1 MTHHAGKT
9 APRFYLT
16 AETPCPYLEGKMERK
31 VFTHLLDADAD
42 AINSMLTTAG
52 FRRSQTIAYKPA
64 CDGCSAC
71 VSVRIPVDAFELTGS
86 YRRILRK
93 NRDLVRIPREPMA
106 TEPQFELLH
115 KYLNQR
121 HANGGMSDMDDDD
134 FAAMV
139 EETTVSTLMFEYWTK
154 PEPDDDAAEPL
165 GRDRLIATALT
176 DLIDDGLSMVYS
188 FFDPQEH
195 ARSLG
200 TYMILDHVAKAREL
214 GLPYVYLG
222 YWIEGCR
229 KMAYKARYRPL
240 EALTTEGWIRLP
252 SEITMMCTS
261 SCGQLSSTSAM
272 RPRCR
277 RCRYMPRFLR

>member
-1 MTHHAGKT
+1 VTHHAGKT

-71 VSVRIPVDAFELTGS
+71 VSVRIPVDAFELTTS

-93 NRDLVRIPREPMA
+93 NRDLMRIPREPMA

-154 PEPDDDAAEPL
+154 PDPDDDAAEPL

-176 DLIDDGLSMVYS
+176 DVIDDGLSMVYS

-200 TYMILDHVAKAREL
+200 SYMILDHVAKAREL

-229 KMAYKARYRPL
+229 KMSYKARYRPL
-240 EALTTEGWIRLP
+240 EALTMEGWMRLP
-252 SEITMMCTS
+252 SEK
-261 SCGQLSSTSAM
+261 A
-272 RPRCR
+272 RA
-277 RCRYMPRFLR
+277 

>member
-71 VSVRIPVDAFELTGS
+71 VSVRIPVDAFELTTS

-121 HANGGMSDMDDDD
+121 HANGGMSDMDDED

-139 EETTVSTLMFEYWTK
+139 EETTVSTLLFEYWTK
-154 PEPDDDAAEPL
+154 PDPDDDAAEPL
-165 GRDRLIATALT
+165 GRDRLVATALT
-176 DLIDDGLSMVYS
+176 DVIDDGLSMVYS

-200 TYMILDHVAKAREL
+200 SYMILDHVAKAREL

-229 KMAYKARYRPL
+229 KMSYKARYRPL
-240 EALTTEGWIRLP
+240 EALTMEGWMRLP
-252 SEITMMCTS
+252 SEK
-261 SCGQLSSTSAM
+261 A
-272 RPRCR
+272 RA
-277 RCRYMPRFLR
+277 

>member
-71 VSVRIPVDAFELTGS
+71 VSVRIPVDAFELTTS

-154 PEPDDDAAEPL
+154 PDPDDDAAEPL

-176 DLIDDGLSMVYS
+176 DVIDDGLSMVYS

-200 TYMILDHVAKAREL
+200 SYMILDHVAKAREL

-229 KMAYKARYRPL
+229 KMSYKARYRPL
-240 EALTTEGWIRLP
+240 EALTMEGWIRLP
-252 SEITMMCTS
+252 SEK
-261 SCGQLSSTSAM
+261 A
-272 RPRCR
+272 
-277 RCRYMPRFLR
+277 